1 MKRVILLFLLIL
13 LYSTTFSQI
22 ATDFYP
28 KQTGYKWYF
37 EITPLD
43 SLNNPIPSYSS
54 VRIDSFAVEDT
65 FYGKISNLAVSK
77 SGGINTINSL
87 PYFDSIF
94 VNLENNVAL
103 KYLSFLNSIDT
114 SIFSDTAFISY
125 LKELE
130 DWYPVYQFSDGI
142 KKQYSI
148 FSKDTTITFDSTQ
161 FPIRIE
167 FFGKQEDD
175 ETLVTEIGEFDCK
188 KFVISFRLSYLVDMS
203 PFPTLAIPLL
213 TIPDSVWIAP
223 EKWIVKEFTP
233 SIVLDLTNMGG
244 GMSSVPGYQKISISE
259 IKTAVDDEQ
268 IVVSEFKLDQNYPN
282 PFNPSTVIKY
292 SIPTDV
298 RGEKQE
304 VRLMVYDILG
314 NEVATLVNEQKP
326 AGNYSVK
333 FDASNL
339 ASGIYLYKLNYG
351 SFMQTK
357 KMLLI
362 K

>member
-1 MKRVILLFLLIL
+1 MKRVILLFL

-43 SLNNPIPSYSS
+43 SLNNPISSFSS

-65 FYGKISNLAVSK
+65 FYDKMSNLAVSK
-77 SGGINTINSL
+77 SGGINTINAL
-87 PYFDSIF
+87 PYYDSIF
-94 VNLENNVAL
+94 VNLENNVAS
-103 KYLSFLNSIDT
+103 KYLSFLSNIDT
-114 SIFSDTAFISY
+114 SIFNDTAFISY

-148 FSKDTTITFDSTQ
+148 FSKDTTITFDSKQ

-167 FFGKQEDD
+167 FFGKQEND
-175 ETLVTEIGEFDCK
+175 ETLATEIGEFECK

-213 TIPDSVWIAP
+213 TVPDSVWIAP

-233 SIVLDLTNMGG
+233 SIVLDLTNIGG
-244 GMSSVPGYQKISISE
+244 GMYSVPGFQKISISE
-259 IKTAVDDEQ
+259 IKTALDDEQ
-268 IVVSEFKLDQNYPN
+268 IVVSEFNLEQNYPN
-282 PFNPSTVIKY
+282 PFNPSTVIRY
-292 SIPTDV
+292 SIPRSIR
-298 RGEKQE
+298 RGEHSVSPTTLK
-304 VRLMVYDILG
+304 VYNILG
-314 NEVATLVNEQKP
+314 NEVATLVNEHKST
-326 AGNYSVK
+326 GNYSVK
-333 FDASNL
+333 FDAYNL

-351 SFMQTK
+351 SFSQTK